1 VGREIGT
8 AQVQDE
14 IKNMSDERCSNPTS
28 LPVRFLYL
36 PISAW
41 LLIIFSLLVF
51 LKTCWIFFY
60 PTGPTVFLDELLYK
74 EDAQQIFSG
83 RLHDGTLYGWAYPP
97 LYPVLLSPAFLS
109 QKHWYEW
116 MLFINTLLSSSI
128 IFPAYLISKK
138 LLPEKMVFLPA
149 IMVALLPFHAVY
161 FSLLMSE
168 NLFLLVFLFA
178 LYFSLIRE
186 KRGWFSGM
194 LVGVFCALA
203 YMTKYLFLPSIPLLI
218 GLWWLIPLI
227 KKDLKGK
234 SIWQKLNLPD
244 LAAVTAGFLVI
255 YTPWLIYAQHIGVSV
270 GKAMGLHFVSSY
282 AEKIS
287 SAEFHFSSA
296 AIKMSKLNSL
306 VLWVTAYSSYL
317 VLVLAPLLSIL
328 CLYFRLWFSK
338 REDIPFREKL
348 FFLFLI
354 ALSIGYFLLA
364 VQHSWGAAYNYP
376 VPQYLIGRYLMHL
389 TPLYFIAAVVALYRL
404 NNHMSSFKCS
414 SIVIISLVALIL
426 VCAAQ
431 RILFE
436 QAVWEL
442 PKGFAGIKFSSPDS
456 FIYRSH
462 VALWA
467 VLSIIFLIGISLFAG
482 CWNKKFNQLFMVQ
495 MIAGLLIFFQFS
507 AFYNICR
514 STMTHGVW
522 MLHPKRLAPILNHD
536 INNGVASIALMYDLS
551 VPGLHRGNFP
561 DSFVFW
567 GVPQNRLSVL
577 ALGEK
582 MQNIPYN
589 AKQYFLSGTHY
600 DNMHA
605 LYSYDVDDKKYYLYA
620 TNWGKKR
627 VPAPIVENYGPRS
640 TKAGRGFNIQP
651 SGSSAIWLRTRYAT
665 SATVIIFNGHELETT
680 VGGGVVTAV
689 VPDNLFS
696 KTGEYQIYL
705 LDKTRGNKSNSVVF
719 KVE

>member
-1 VGREIGT
+1 MGT

-14 IKNMSDERCSNPTS
+14 IKNMSDERYSNPAS

-36 PISAW
+36 PLSAW
-41 LLIIFSLLVF
+41 LLIIFFLLVF
-51 LKTCWIFFY
+51 LKTCLIFFY
-60 PTGPTVFLDELLYK
+60 PNGPAVFFDELFYK
-74 EDAQQIFSG
+74 DQAQQIFSG
-83 RLHDGTLYGWAYPP
+83 RLHLYGWAYPP
-97 LYPVLLSPAFLS
+97 LYPVSLSLAFLS
-109 QKHWYEW
+109 QEHWYEW

-128 IFPAYLISKK
+128 IFPAYLISKR
-138 LLPEKMVFLPA
+138 LLPERIFFLPV

-161 FSLLMSE
+161 PSLLMSE

-186 KRGWFSGM
+186 KRCWFSGM

-234 SIWQKLNLPD
+234 SIWQKLQLPD

-255 YTPWLIYAQHIGVSV
+255 YTPWLIYAQYIGMSV
-270 GKAMGLHFVSSY
+270 GEAMGLHFVSSY
-282 AEKIS
+282 ADKIS

-317 VLVLAPLLSIL
+317 VLVLAPLLGIFY
-328 CLYFRLWFSK
+328 LYFRLWFSK
-338 REDIPFREKL
+338 KNIPFREKL
-348 FFLFLI
+348 FFLSLI

-364 VQHSWGAAYNYP
+364 VQHSWGAGYNYP

-404 NNHMSSFKCS
+404 NNHISSFKCS
-414 SIVIISLVALIL
+414 SVFIISLVALIL

-436 QAVWEL
+436 QAIWEL
-442 PKGFAGIKFSSPDS
+442 PKWFADINFSSPDS
-456 FIYRSH
+456 FIYKNQ

-482 CWNKKFNQLFMVQ
+482 CWNKGFSQRFMVKI
-495 MIAGLLIFFQFS
+495 IAGLLIFFQFS
-507 AFYNICR
+507 AFYNIYL

-536 INNGVASIALMYDLS
+536 INNGVASIALMYDL
-551 VPGLHRGNFP
+551 PGL
-561 DSFVFW
+561 DSQGLSDSLVFW

-582 MQNIPYN
+582 MQNIPDN

-605 LYSYDVDDKKYYLYA
+605 LYSYDVDDKKYYLYE
-620 TNWGKKR
+620 TNWGKMR
-627 VPAPIVENYGPRS
+627 VPAPIVEDYGPRS

-651 SGSSAIWLRTRYAT
+651 SGSSAIWLRARYAT

-705 LDKTRGNKSNSVVF
+705 LDKAWGNKSNSVVF

>member
-1 VGREIGT
+1 MET
-8 AQVQDE
+8 AQVQDA
-14 IKNMSDERCSNPTS
+14 IKNMSHEGYSNPAS

-41 LLIIFSLLVF
+41 LLIIFFLLVF

-60 PTGPTVFLDELLYK
+60 SSGPTVFLDELLYK

-109 QKHWYEW
+109 QKHWYEL

-128 IFPAYLISKK
+128 IFPAYLISKR
-138 LLPEKMVFLPA
+138 LLPEKMVFYPV

-186 KRGWFSGM
+186 KRDWFSGM

-227 KKDLKGK
+227 KKDLTGK
-234 SIWQKLNLPD
+234 CIWQKLQPRD
-244 LAAVTAGFLVI
+244 LAVVTAGFLVI
-255 YTPWLIYAQHIGVSV
+255 YTPWLIYAQHLGVSV
-270 GKAMGLHFVSSY
+270 GEAMGLQFVTSY

-287 SAEFHFSSA
+287 SAEFHLASS
-296 AIKMSKLNSL
+296 AIKMPKLNSL
-306 VLWVTAYSSYL
+306 VLWVTAYSSYV
-317 VLVLAPLLSIL
+317 VLVLAPFLSIL
-328 CLYFRLWFSK
+328 CLYFRLWFLK

-348 FFLFLI
+348 FFLSLI

-364 VQHSWGAAYNYP
+364 TQHSWGAAYNYP

-389 TPLYFIAAVVALYRL
+389 TPLYFIAGVVALCRI
-404 NNHMSSFKCS
+404 NNHISSFKCS
-414 SIVIISLVALIL
+414 SIFIISLVALIL

-436 QAVWEL
+436 QTIWEL
-442 PKGFAGIKFSSPDS
+442 PKWFANINFSAPDS
-456 FIYRSH
+456 FIYRRH
-462 VALWA
+462 IALWA
-467 VLSIIFLIGISLFAG
+467 VLSVIFFIGISLFAG
-482 CWNKKFNQLFMVQ
+482 CWNKKFNQPFMVQ

-507 AFYNICR
+507 AFYNIYR
-514 STMTHGVW
+514 STMKHGVW

-536 INNGVASIALMYDLS
+536 INNGVASIALMYDLH

-561 DSFVFW
+561 DSLVFW

-582 MQNIPYN
+582 MQNIPDK

-605 LYSYDVDDKKYYLYA
+605 LYRYDVDDKKYYLYEA
-620 TNWGKKR
+620 SLRKMS
-627 VPAPIVENYGPRS
+627 VPAPIIENYGPRS
-640 TKAGRGFNIQP
+640 TKVGRSFNVHP
-651 SGSSAIWLRTRYAT
+651 SGSSAIWLITKYDTPA
-665 SATVIIFNGHELETT
+665 SVIIFNGHELETT

-705 LDKTRGNKSNSVVF
+705 LDKARGNKSNSVVF